1 MKTLIKAEK
10 VIRLAFSDQEGD
22 RPSIITEADIAE
34 AESRYLL
41 PVIGQSLYARLIE
54 GGYEIMREEYIAPA
68 VAAYTRYVVEP
79 HLPLRCVGCVAEGV
93 TAADNDRLMLTREAL
108 RRKAATL
115 MRRLSDYLN
124 DHAEEF
130 AEYSS
135 EDNILNRCSIYGDI
149 VQVY

>member
-1 MKTLIKAEK
+1 MKTLINGEK
-10 VIRLAFSDQEGD
+10 VIRLAFSNQEGYA
-22 RPSIITEADIAE
+22 PSIITQADIAE

-41 PVIGQSLYARLIE
+41 PVIGQSLYAHLIA
-54 GGYEIMREEYIAPA
+54 GGYESMREEYVAPA

-79 HLPLRCVGCVAEGV
+79 YLPLRCVGCVAEGI
-93 TAADNDRLMLTREAL
+93 TTADNERLTLTREAL

-130 AEYSS
+130 TEYSP